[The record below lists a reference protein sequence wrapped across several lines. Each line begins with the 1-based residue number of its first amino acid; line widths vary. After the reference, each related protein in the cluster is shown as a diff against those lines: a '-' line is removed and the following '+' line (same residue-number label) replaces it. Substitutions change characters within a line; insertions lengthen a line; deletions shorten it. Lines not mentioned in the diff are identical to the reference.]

1 MQNFKEAIMGIA
13 KGRESAYS
21 KTKTEALSNEIETRI
36 HEVIEILFK
45 QTELG
50 VRIYNEESDNF
61 KLSIF
66 RLPKEFI
73 TIFFNIPSDRIGFC
87 LTSEEKFVLFLEE
100 SPDQILILGKQIQT
114 KETREFA
121 LNRAIQ
127 LIKLQYEKVGDRYAL
142 KDNTGSTIDHKEI
155 IIHIIKWL
163 VN

>member
-73 TIFFNIPSDRIGFC
+73 TIFLNISSDRIGFC

-100 SPDQILILGKQIQT
+100 SPDKILILGKKIP
-114 KETREFA
+114 KEENREFA

-127 LIKLQYEKVGDRYAL
+127 LIKLQYEKVGDRFAF
-142 KDNTGSTIDHKEI
+142 KDNTGSVVDRKEI

>member
-73 TIFFNIPSDRIGFC
+73 TIFLNIPSDRIGFC

-100 SPDQILILGKQIQT
+100 SPDKILILGKKIP
-114 KETREFA
+114 KEENREFA

-127 LIKLQYEKVGDRYAL
+127 LIKLQYEKVGDRFAF
-142 KDNTGSTIDHKEI
+142 KDNTGSVVDRKEI